1 MYCISLN
8 NSRGQ
13 LLFFH
18 TKGAGNYSREGAI
31 IQGKRLFQ
39 IFLTGSHALNI
50 QIFFSL
56 NKLNMG
62 SLSVPNL
69 VP

>member
-13 LLFFH
+13 SFFR
-18 TKGAGNYSREGAI
+18 TKRGGYYSREGAI

-39 IFLTGSHALNI
+39 ILLTGSHALNI
-50 QIFFSL
+50 HIFFSL